1 MRVLLLAAAI
11 AVSAPA
17 TVFAQATPPAP
28 AAPAAP
34 AGGYSVT
41 DTDVGTLID
50 NPDTKA
56 VLDKHLPGFS
66 SNDQVAMARS
76 MTLKSLQQYA
86 PDTFTDKTLGEIQAD
101 LDKLPKK

>member
-1 MRVLLLAAAI
+1 MRLLLLAAAI

-17 TVFAQATPPAP
+17 TVLAQATPPAP
-28 AAPAAP
+28 AAPAA

-56 VLDKHLPGFS
+56 ILDKHLPGFS
-66 SNDQVAMARS
+66 GNDQVAMARS
-76 MTLKSLQQYA
+76 MTLKGLQQYA

>member
-1 MRVLLLAAAI
+1 MRAFLLAAMV

-17 TVFAQATPPAP
+17 MVFAQATPPAP
-28 AAPAAP
+28 AAPAA

-76 MTLKSLQQYA
+76 MTLKGLQQYA